1 MASGSPVLEQSSRGA
16 VDLPEQLGLWD
27 PCLTPGA
34 CGDTAPLGPASL
46 PPPAPGSHILPPC
59 NHAAQLSG
67 AGIWLHAC
75 SGVCYLPGMFNSW
88 GRRKAGSRGPLAA
101 PAPWLPVSHCP
112 KVGAACDPRSCCL
125 HTPTPARQ
133 RGWGR
138 ARRADPAAGHPG
150 GAAARGPGSCLPHSL
165 QRATVLTEL
174 LLTRQAFVPAAQ
186 RCLSGVLNRIKSCNQ
201 TRTHA
206 RRSAR
211 PSSPQSQRCRGAA
224 RLSPALPPELGG
236 LVPPSQDLHE
246 ALGPTGLQP
255 PSVEGG

>member
-1 MASGSPVLEQSSRGA
+1 MASCLQRCVL
-16 VDLPEQLGLWD
+16 P
-27 PCLTPGA
+27 
-34 CGDTAPLGPASL
+34 
-46 PPPAPGSHILPPC
+46 
-59 NHAAQLSG
+59 
-67 AGIWLHAC
+67 
-75 SGVCYLPGMFNSW
+75 PGMFNSW
-88 GRRKAGSRGPLAA
+88 GRKKAGSRGPLAA

-224 RLSPALPPELGG
+224 RLSPVLPPELGG